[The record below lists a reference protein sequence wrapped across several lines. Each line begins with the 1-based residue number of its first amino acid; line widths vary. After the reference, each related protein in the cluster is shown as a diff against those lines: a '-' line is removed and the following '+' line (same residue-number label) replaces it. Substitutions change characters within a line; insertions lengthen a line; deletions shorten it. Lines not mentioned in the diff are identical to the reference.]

1 MMSSQSKAPLNV
13 RFSSTAHRLTAP
25 ARDELIDLLF
35 ASAAS
40 SFPAG
45 FNLAIINAE
54 DELLRAWSG
63 AACSIGETVSTT
75 EETLYDLASLTK
87 VVATTTIA
95 MHLVEQGRIRLLDCL
110 RTWLPDYPRDDTTLL
125 HLLTHTSGLIAH
137 RPFFR
142 DHRGR
147 VAIER
152 AVYDEAALDEAAGNV
167 LYSDL
172 NFMLLGWAIEA
183 CVGLPLDEIFTHT
196 VASPLGMSKSSFR
209 PPPTRRIDCAA
220 TEFDGDQRLEAG
232 LIWGEVHDG
241 NAWALGGVSGHA
253 GLFAPAGD
261 VVTFVRALLD
271 PSRHPV
277 LGPSTI
283 NQMTSYFA
291 GASPTER
298 GLGWSVNQ
306 DAWGDWPQNF
316 WHTGFTGTSILV
328 STKLGIGVVL
338 LANAVH
344 PHRQLERQTQFRIDI
359 HNAIARCI
367 Q

>member
-1 MMSSQSKAPLNV
+1 MTNQSKALLNV
-13 RFSSTAHRLTAP
+13 RSSSTARRLTAP
-25 ARDELIDLLF
+25 ALDELIDLLH
-35 ASAAS
+35 ASAAL

-45 FNLAIINAE
+45 FNLAIISSE

-63 AACSIGETVSTT
+63 DACSIGETVATK

-87 VVATTTIA
+87 VVATTTVA
-95 MHLVEQGRIRLLDCL
+95 MHLVERGSLRLADRL
-110 RTWLPDYPRDDTTLL
+110 RTMLPDYPRDDTTLL

-142 DHRGR
+142 DHQGR
-147 VAIER
+147 SDMQR
-152 AVYDEAALDEAAGNV
+152 AVYEEAAHDGSAGDV

-183 CVGLPLDEIFTHT
+183 CVGTALDEVFNQT
-196 VASPLGMSKSSFR
+196 VASPLGMHSSFFR
-209 PPPTRRIDCAA
+209 PPPSRRTECAA
-220 TEFDGDQRLEAG
+220 TELDGDQRLETG

-271 PSRHPV
+271 PSHHPV
-277 LGPSTI
+277 LGPTTI
-283 NQMTSYFA
+283 DQMTSYVA
-291 GASPTER
+291 GTSPHQR

-306 DAWGDWPQNF
+306 DAWGDWPENY

-328 STKLGIGVVL
+328 SAKRGIGVIL

-344 PHRQLERQTQFRIDI
+344 PHRQLERQAQFRIDI